1 MKSALQVFEEK
12 KREDAK
18 NQAVA
23 EKVQL
28 LTEVEKLQEWVE
40 SYAAFLLDDTNV
52 EGKKKVDEI
61 LRTIDGKDDYQDI
74 TYVGASNRILPGNTM
89 SGNAMIHACHK
100 KTPSVALVKEGH
112 PLHNC
117 VLTAYVK
124 RDVDNFAL
132 IGVALLSLGTLCMH
146 DISITMR
153 IHYGKNC
160 VNNLAYDSY
169 KQKKVALEEKERLE
183 KEAHQKKIKE
193 AMIEWLQDYQ
203 HLDAHPDSPIL
214 ELCSYSKDQSVFP
227 HGLFWSDIY
236 QYLRENTMVVS
247 HNQSCS
253 LELRLVYDTNG
264 WVFHSCLGVQVVL
277 VQKQRPSFWSA
288 LWNGGG

>member
-1 MKSALQVFEEK
+1 MKSALQLFEEK

-18 NQAVA
+18 TQVVA
-23 EKVQL
+23 EKVRL

-40 SYAAFLLDDTNV
+40 LYAEFLLDDTNV
-52 EGKKKVDEI
+52 EGKKKVEEI
-61 LRTIDGKDDYQDI
+61 VRYIDGKYDYQDV

-89 SGNAMIHACHK
+89 SGNTMIRACRK

-112 PLHNC
+112 PLNNC

-132 IGVALLSLGTLCMH
+132 IGVAILSLGTLCMH

-153 IHYGKNC
+153 IHYGKDC

-169 KQKKVALEEKERLE
+169 KQKKAALEEKERLE
-183 KEAHQKKIKE
+183 KEAKQKKIKE
-193 AMIEWLQDYQ
+193 TMIEWLQDYQ

-214 ELCSYSKDQSVFP
+214 ELCSYRKDQSVFP

-236 QYLRENTMVVS
+236 DCLRENNVVLT
-247 HNQSCS
+247 HNQSYS

-264 WVFHSCLGVQVVL
+264 WFFHSCLGVQVVL
-277 VQKQRPSFWSA
+277 VQKQRPSFWSL